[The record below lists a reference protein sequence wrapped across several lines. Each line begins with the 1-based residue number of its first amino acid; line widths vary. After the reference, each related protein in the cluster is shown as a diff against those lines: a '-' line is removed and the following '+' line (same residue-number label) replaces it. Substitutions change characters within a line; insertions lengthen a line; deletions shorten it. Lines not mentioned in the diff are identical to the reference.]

1 MKMYKAPNDDS
12 SKITRFGFSVI
23 IIVFIIFGGW
33 ATFAPLAI
41 NVTAL
46 GKVSAG
52 LNKKKIQS
60 IESGIIKKIYVN
72 DGDYVKKGQILI
84 ELDDTQSKS
93 ELDTQ
98 LFQYQTL
105 LALKSRL
112 LAQQNNKKSI
122 TFDEGIEDKKLI
134 DEQIDLFNS
143 TIESIK
149 KNKQILNKQISQ
161 LKKRIE
167 AINFKLK
174 SNTYIKSSIDE
185 EIAELEKLYAKKLIN
200 KVDLRKFKREAS
212 QLSAEI
218 INNEKEKTEL
228 NEKINELSTKIVL
241 LLNDFKKDTLEELT
255 SATSKINTVKLKID
269 SLRNKLNKTKIYA
282 PANGYIVGVS
292 DYTQDSII
300 KAGTDIMEIVPKD
313 TDLIIEGAIKSTDID
328 KVKIGLEANIVFS
341 AYNTQKSHKIHAIV
355 TYISADTLYDE
366 QNQEFYYEI
375 KLKLSKEGK
384 EEIKNYNFN
393 LITGMPA
400 EIMVKTGY
408 RTVLS
413 YMLKPLLDRFNRSLN
428 EE

>member
-1 MKMYKAPNDDS
+1 MYKAPNDDS
-12 SKITRFGFSVI
+12 SKIAKFGFSVVI
-23 IIVFIIFGGW
+23 VVFIIFGGW

-60 IESGIIKKIYVN
+60 IESGTIKTIYVN
-72 DGDYVKKGQILI
+72 DGDYVKKGQLLI

-112 LAQQNNKKSI
+112 LAQQNGKRTI
-122 TFDEGIEDKKLI
+122 IFDEGVKNKKLI
-134 DEQIDLFNS
+134 AEQTDLFNS
-143 TIESIK
+143 TIESLK
-149 KNKQILNKQISQ
+149 KNKQILNKQVSQ

-185 EIAELEKLYAKKLIN
+185 EIEELEKLYAKKLIN

-228 NEKINELSTKIVL
+228 KEKINELSTKIVL

-255 SATSKINTVKLKID
+255 SVTSKINTVKLKID

-282 PANGYIVGVS
+282 PSNGYIVGVS

-300 KAGTDIMEIVPKD
+300 KAGADIMEIVPKD
-313 TDLIIEGAIKSTDID
+313 ADLIVEGAIKSTDID
-328 KVKIGLEANIVFS
+328 KVKIGLEANVVFS

-355 TYISADTLYDE
+355 TYISADTLYDK

-384 EEIKNYNFN
+384 KEIKKYNFN
-393 LITGMPA
+393 LVTGMPA

>member
-1 MKMYKAPNDDS
+1 MYKAPNDDS
-12 SKITRFGFSVI
+12 SKIIKFGFSVI
-23 IIVFIIFGGW
+23 IVVFIIFGGW

-60 IESGIIKKIYVN
+60 IESGTIKTIYVN
-72 DGDYVKKGQILI
+72 DGDYVKKNQILI

-112 LAQQNNKKSI
+112 LAQQNDKKII
-122 TFDEGIEDKKLI
+122 TFDEGVKDNKLI
-134 DEQIDLFNS
+134 HEQIDLFNS

-149 KNKQILNKQISQ
+149 KNKQIINKQVSQ

-174 SNTYIKSSIDE
+174 SNTYIKASIDE

-200 KVDLRKFKREAS
+200 KIDLRKFKREAS

-218 INNEKEKTEL
+218 INNEKEKIEL
-228 NEKINELSTKIVL
+228 KEKINELSTKIVL

-255 SATSKINTVKLKID
+255 SVTSKINTVRLKID
-269 SLRNKLNKTKIYA
+269 SLRNKLEKTKIYA
-282 PANGYIVGVS
+282 PSNGYIVGVS

-300 KAGTDIMEIVPKD
+300 KAGADIMEIVPKD
-313 TDLIIEGAIKSTDID
+313 ADLIVEGAIKSTDIN
-328 KVKIGLEANIVFS
+328 KVKVGLEANIVFS

-366 QNQEFYYEI
+366 QNQDFYYEI
-375 KLKLSKEGK
+375 KLKLSEEGK
-384 EEIKNYNFN
+384 EDIKKYNFN
-393 LITGMPA
+393 LVTGMPA

>member
-1 MKMYKAPNDDS
+1 MYKAPNDDS

-122 TFDEGIEDKKLI
+122 TFDEGIEDKKII

-328 KVKIGLEANIVFS
+328 KIKIGLEANIVFS

>member
-1 MKMYKAPNDDS
+1 MYKAPNDDS

>member
-1 MKMYKAPNDDS
+1 MYKAPNDDS
-12 SKITRFGFSVI
+12 SRIAKFGFSVI
-23 IIVFIIFGGW
+23 VVVFIIFGGW

-60 IESGIIKKIYVN
+60 IESGIIKTIYVN
-72 DGDYVKKGQILI
+72 DGDYVKKGQLLI

-112 LAQQNNKKSI
+112 LAQQNGKKTIS
-122 TFDEGIEDKKLI
+122 FDMGVKDKKLI
-134 DEQIDLFNS
+134 SEQIDLFNT

-167 AINFKLK
+167 ATNFKLK

-228 NEKINELSTKIVL
+228 KEKINELSTKIIL

-269 SLRNKLNKTKIYA
+269 SLRNKLSKTKINS
-282 PANGYIVGVS
+282 PSDGYIVGVS

-300 KAGTDIMEIVPKD
+300 KAGAYIMEIVPKD
-313 TDLIIEGAIKSTDID
+313 ADLIVEGAIKSTDID
-328 KVKIGLEANIVFS
+328 KVKIGLEANVVFS

-384 EEIKNYNFN
+384 EEIKKYNFN
-393 LITGMPA
+393 LVTGMPA